1 MINAEKLK
9 KKSRIPTIEKPVL
22 RDTENNLNFSTRK
35 KDKEFDCTSLWQILK
50 ENGLHPFIGKKK
62 KINFNE
68 LLKKHNKNRTFI
80 KRILIMKSHLY
91 KWNI

>member
-62 KINFNE
+62 K
-68 LLKKHNKNRTFI
+68 K
-80 KRILIMKSHLY
+80 LISMNY
-91 KWNI
+91 